1 MAQSRQGTFRAPE
14 TTVPRQGTFRLP
26 ESDPETTESEP
37 EYKDAEEGPS
47 RAGTHTSSSSPEP
60 ERVGQPLVEPDTEE
74 GPSGARTQ
82 RRNSSPEPRQVE
94 NPFDKSEP
102 DEPEPDTNEDLS
114 ASFTVKGW
122 NPFEPRPQP
131 FNPFHLYRSPTP
143 PPLPP
148 TPAPMTDVVMN
159 DNDSKFKEVK
169 LNPPKP
175 FDGKRENLRKFVQD
189 GELYLTINKKIYD
202 DDLKKI
208 GFFLSFMNEGDAA
221 SWKEQL
227 LEDALATAQANNTEL
242 NLGSFAQFKHDL
254 QEAFAPY
261 DSPGDALEKMKTLR
275 MKREDSIDKHIAKF
289 RMMVSESK
297 LDRSSP
303 VIIDLFRETLSMPLQ
318 KHILT
323 LESPPKKLE
332 DWYDWATKLDHQ
344 WRRMMRIM
352 GRTNAN
358 QGQGKAGPSNRRFFR
373 REKDPNAMD
382 IDSLSIDERNK
393 LMKDGKCF
401 ICRQTGHMARDHKKN
416 DFAQN
421 QKKEDSPKYERVE
434 APKKKWEG
442 NTLYAH
448 VRSMIAELDTEEK
461 EKFWEGAEDLGF

>member
-1 MAQSRQGTFRAPE
+1 
-14 TTVPRQGTFRLP
+14 
-26 ESDPETTESEP
+26 
-37 EYKDAEEGPS
+37 
-47 RAGTHTSSSSPEP
+47 
-60 ERVGQPLVEPDTEE
+60 
-74 GPSGARTQ
+74 
-82 RRNSSPEPRQVE
+82 VE
-94 NPFDKSEP
+94 NPFDKKEP
-102 DEPEPDTNEDLS
+102 EREKQPLVERTDQKKSPFDTNESEPDTNEDLS
-114 ASFTVKGW
+114 ASFSVKGW
-122 NPFEPRPQP
+122 NPFEPRPEP
-131 FNPFHLYRSPTP
+131 FNPFRLHRSPTP

-148 TPAPMTDVVMN
+148 TPAPMADVVMN
-159 DNDSKFKEVK
+159 DNDSKIKEVK

-189 GELYLTINKKIYD
+189 GELYLMINKKIYD

-242 NLGSFAQFKHDL
+242 KLGSFAQFKHEL

-261 DSPGDALEKMKTLR
+261 DSPGDALEKMKMLR
-275 MKREDSIDKHIAKF
+275 MKREDSIDEHIAKF

-297 LDRSSP
+297 LDKSSP

-318 KHILT
+318 KRILT
-323 LESPPKKLE
+323 LESPPKKLD
-332 DWYDWATKLDHQ
+332 DWYEWATKLDHQ

-352 GRTNAN
+352 GRNNTN

-382 IDSLSIDERNK
+382 IDSLSIDERTK
-393 LMKDGKCF
+393 LMKEGKCF
-401 ICRQTGHMARDHKKN
+401 ICRQTGHMAKDHKKN
-416 DFAQN
+416 DFTQN
-421 QKKEDSPKYERVE
+421 QKREDAPKYERVE
-434 APKKKWEG
+434 TPKKKWEG
-442 NTLYAH
+442 NALYAH

-461 EKFWEGAEDLGF
+461 EKFWEGAEDSGF